1 MESILESIFV
11 NQYTFLHMSLSIF
24 CWILLPIFAVFAVI
38 GIIYGVYYF
47 VCYFMDDP
55 FPALGLIGIGVGCG
69 LFAWFMIDA
78 GLNNY
83 AKSLIETADSLFRI
97 VKSI

>member
-24 CWILLPIFAVFAVI
+24 CWIILPIVLVLAVI
-38 GIIYGVYYF
+38 SIISGFY
-47 VCYFMDDP
+47 YFMDGP
-55 FPALGLIGIGVGCG
+55 LGALALIGIGVVSG

-78 GLNNY
+78 GINNY
-83 AKSLIETADSLFRI
+83 AKSLVETASSLFYI
-97 VKSI
+97 VKSV